1 MIRKK
6 LEYCRNNGYF
16 SPNYKSKMGGINEII
31 VTSRNNIIAIETFD
45 DRLFYDGEH
54 RKYNFKI
61 NHEIIK
67 LSVSISELKFILS
80 KIKNRKKEERLSQ
93 MQEKAKIK
101 AQRIAEIEAK
111 RQLKKRKIIKIN
123 L

>member
-6 LEYCRNNGYF
+6 LEYCRNNGHF
-16 SPNYKSKMGGINEII
+16 SPNYKSKMGGITEIT

-45 DRLFYDGEH
+45 DRLFYDGEY

-67 LSVSISELKFILS
+67 FTISISELKFIIS
-80 KIKNRKKEERLSQ
+80 KIKNRKKEERLAE
-93 MQEKAKIK
+93 MQEKAEKK

-111 RQLKKRKIIKIN
+111 RKLKKRKIIKI
-123 L
+123 